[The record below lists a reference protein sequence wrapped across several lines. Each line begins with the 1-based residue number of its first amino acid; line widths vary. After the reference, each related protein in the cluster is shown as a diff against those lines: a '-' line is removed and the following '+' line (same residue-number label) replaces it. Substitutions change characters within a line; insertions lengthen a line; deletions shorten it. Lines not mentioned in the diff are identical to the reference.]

1 MDYVAELDRQ
11 MRRIQCPAW
20 SVEGPYGDSWAVR
33 VHGLNQVERMWLS
46 STGTVTFEAGDWE
59 HVVPVAKLGRY
70 LKRRPETKPLI
81 RRVLIKLFG

>member
-20 SVEGPYGDSWAVR
+20 SVEGPYGGSWAVR
-33 VHGLNQVERMWLS
+33 VHGLNQVNRMWLS
-46 STGTVTFEAGDWE
+46 DTGIVTFEAGDWE
-59 HVVPVAKLGRY
+59 HVVPVAELGRY
-70 LKRRPETKPLI
+70 LKRRPETKPFV